1 MRYNTDTEITLVM
14 EINNGIDGV
23 YKRDVDAGYRGVGSG
38 YRGDDVG
45 HRDVEAGCRGIDVG
59 YRGVGGGYRGIC
71 GGFSCS
77 YKGSVFVKNFN
88 NFL

>member
-1 MRYNTDTEITLVM
+1 M
-14 EINNGIDGV
+14 EIDNGIGGV
-23 YKRDVDAGYRGVGSG
+23 YKRDV
-38 YRGDDVG
+38 
-45 HRDVEAGCRGIDVG
+45 DVG

-71 GGFSCS
+71 GGFSSS